1 MAISDITIEIAA
13 LGYASLAMTTT
24 RNEIR
29 IMTTQE
35 TIELF
40 DKYVIANY
48 GRLPRVI
55 VKGEGCYLY
64 DADGNKIL
72 DMFPGWAVSAIGHCH
87 PKVVEALR
95 RQAGELLHID
105 NTFYSEPQGKLAQ
118 LLSERA
124 FGGKCFFCNSGAE
137 ANEAALKLARLHTSP
152 EKYKFITAEGSFH
165 GRTFATVTAT
175 AQPKYHEGFLPL
187 LPGFVYVPFNDIAA
201 LESAFN
207 DEVAAVMV
215 EPIQGEGGI
224 NVATAEYLQTIRR
237 LCDEKGAVMI
247 LDEVQ
252 TGLGRTGK
260 WFGYQHFDIEPDIIT
275 MAKALGGGVAI
286 GAMMARDEIASSLV
300 PGKHASTFGGN
311 ALACAAGV
319 AVIEAIEEE
328 NLLQNAAELG
338 QYIQDKLEQ
347 LQQKHSIID
356 SVRGIGLMIGV
367 QLTSQGKDIVD
378 KCLDNGVRINCTSNT
393 VLRFM
398 PPMIATKSQ
407 IDQAIEILDTV
418 LTE

>member
-1 MAISDITIEIAA
+1 
-13 LGYASLAMTTT
+13 
-24 RNEIR
+24 
-29 IMTTQE
+29 MTTQE
-35 TIELF
+35 TIDLF

-64 DADGNKIL
+64 DADGNRIL
-72 DMFPGWAVSAIGHCH
+72 DMFPGWAVSGLGHCH

-95 RQAGELLHID
+95 KQAGELLHID
-105 NTFYSEPQGKLAQ
+105 NTFYSEPQGVLAK

-137 ANEAALKLARLHTSP
+137 ANEAALKLARLHTAQ

-187 LPGFVYVPFNDIAA
+187 LPGFVYVPFNDVAA
-201 LESAFN
+201 LEAAFS
-207 DEVAAVMV
+207 DELAAVMV

-224 NVATAEYLQTIRR
+224 NVASSEYLQAIRR

-252 TGLGRTGK
+252 TGIGRTGK
-260 WFGYQHFDIEPDIIT
+260 WFGYQHSDVEPDIIT

-286 GAMMARDEIASSLV
+286 GAMMAREEIAASLV

-311 ALACAAGV
+311 CLACAAGV
-319 AVIEAIEEE
+319 AVIEAIEEDK
-328 NLLQNAAELG
+328 LLDNAARIG
-338 QYIQDKLEQ
+338 AYTMTKLEQ
-347 LQQKHSIID
+347 LKQKHAVID
-356 SVRGIGLMIGV
+356 SLRGIGLMIGV
-367 QLTSQGKDIVD
+367 QLTSPGSAIVD
-378 KCLDNGVRINCTSNT
+378 QCLEKGLRINCTNTT
-393 VLRFM
+393 VLRLM
-398 PPMIATKSQ
+398 PAMIATESQ
-407 IDQAIEILDTV
+407 IDEAIDILDSV
-418 LTE
+418 LSESK

>member
-1 MAISDITIEIAA
+1 
-13 LGYASLAMTTT
+13 
-24 RNEIR
+24 
-29 IMTTQE
+29 MTTQE
-35 TIELF
+35 TIDLF
-40 DKYVIANY
+40 DKYVISNY

-55 VKGEGCYLY
+55 VKGDGCYCF

-95 RQAGELLHID
+95 KQAGELLHID
-105 NTFYSEPQGKLAQ
+105 NTFYSEPQGKLAK

-124 FGGKCFFCNSGAE
+124 FGGKCFFCNSSAE
-137 ANEAALKLARLHTSP
+137 ANKAALKLARLHTSQ

-165 GRTFATVTAT
+165 GRTLATLTAT
-175 AQPKYHEGFLPL
+175 AQPKHHEGLLPL

-201 LESAFN
+201 LESAFS

-224 NVATAEYLQTIRR
+224 NIATAEYLRAIRR
-237 LCDEKGAVMI
+237 LCDENGAVMI

-252 TGLGRTGK
+252 TGVGRTGK
-260 WFGYQHFDIEPDIIT
+260 WFAYQHFDVEPDIMT

-286 GAMMARDEIASSLV
+286 GAMMAKEEIAASLV

-311 ALACAAGV
+311 ALACAAAI
-319 AVIEAIEEE
+319 AVIKAIEED
-328 NLLQNAAELG
+328 NLLENAAELG
-338 QYIQDKLEQ
+338 RYTKDKLEQ
-347 LQQKHSIID
+347 LKQKHYIID
-356 SVRGIGLMIGV
+356 NVRGVGLMIGV
-367 QLTSQGKDIVD
+367 QLTGPGTEIVD
-378 KCLDNGVRINCTSNT
+378 KCLQKGLRINCTCDT

-407 IDQAIEILDTV
+407 IDQAVDILDTV
-418 LTE
+418 LSESAK

>member
-1 MAISDITIEIAA
+1 
-13 LGYASLAMTTT
+13 
-24 RNEIR
+24 
-29 IMTTQE
+29 MTTQE

-40 DKYVIANY
+40 NKYVIANY

-55 VKGEGCYLY
+55 TKGEGCYLY

-72 DMFPGWAVSAIGHCH
+72 DMFPGWAVSGLGHCH

-95 RQAGELLHID
+95 KQAGELLHID
-105 NTFYSEPQGKLAQ
+105 NTFYSEPQGILAK

-137 ANEAALKLARLHTSP
+137 ANEAALKLARLHTAQ

-187 LPGFVYVPFNDIAA
+187 LPGFIYVPFNDVAA
-201 LESAFN
+201 LESAFS

-224 NVATAEYLQTIRR
+224 NVATPEYLQAIRR
-237 LCDEKGAVMI
+237 LCDENGAVMI

-252 TGLGRTGK
+252 TGIGRTGK
-260 WFGYQHFDIEPDIIT
+260 WFGYQHFDVEPDIIT

-286 GAMMARDEIASSLV
+286 GAMMAREEIAASLV

-311 ALACAAGV
+311 CLACSAGI
-319 AVIEAIEEE
+319 AVIEAIEED
-328 NLLQNAAELG
+328 NLLQNAVEMGRYAKE
-338 QYIQDKLEQ
+338 KLEQ
-347 LQQKHSIID
+347 LKQKHFIID

-367 QLTSQGKDIVD
+367 QLTSPGNEIVD
-378 KCLDNGVRINCTSNT
+378 KCLDKGLRINCTSGT

-398 PPMIATKSQ
+398 PAMIATKDQ
-407 IDQAIEILDTV
+407 IDQAIEILDAV
-418 LTE
+418 LSDSA

>member
-1 MAISDITIEIAA
+1 M
-13 LGYASLAMTTT
+13 
-24 RNEIR
+24 
-29 IMTTQE
+29 
-35 TIELF
+35 F

-72 DMFPGWAVSAIGHCH
+72 DMFPGWAVSGLGHCH
-87 PKVVEALR
+87 PRVVEALR
-95 RQAGELLHID
+95 KQAGVLLHID
-105 NTFYSEPQGKLAQ
+105 NTFYSEPQGMLAK

-137 ANEAALKLARLHTSP
+137 ANEAALKLARLHTAQ

-187 LPGFVYVPFNDIAA
+187 LPGFTYVPFNDVAA
-201 LESAFN
+201 LESAFS

-224 NVATAEYLQTIRR
+224 NVATAEYLEAIRR
-237 LCDEKGAVMI
+237 LCDENGAVMI

-252 TGLGRTGK
+252 TGIGRTGK
-260 WFGYQHFDIEPDIIT
+260 WFGYQHFDVEPDIIT

-286 GAMMARDEIASSLV
+286 GAMMAREEIAASLV

-311 ALACAAGV
+311 CLACAAGI
-319 AVIEAIEEE
+319 AVIEAIEEDK
-328 NLLQNAAELG
+328 LLENAAEMG
-338 QYIQDKLEQ
+338 QYAKARLEQ
-347 LQQKHSIID
+347 LKQKHFIIEG
-356 SVRGIGLMIGV
+356 VRGIGLMIGI
-367 QLTSQGKDIVD
+367 QLTSPGKDIVD
-378 KCLDNGVRINCTSNT
+378 KCLEKGLRINCTSGT

-398 PPMIATKSQ
+398 PAMIATKAQ
-407 IDQAIEILDTV
+407 IDQAIEILDAV
-418 LTE
+418 LSDSA

>member
-1 MAISDITIEIAA
+1 
-13 LGYASLAMTTT
+13 
-24 RNEIR
+24 
-29 IMTTQE
+29 MTTQE
-35 TIELF
+35 TIDLF

-55 VKGEGCYLY
+55 VKGEGCYCF

-87 PKVVEALR
+87 PRVVEALR
-95 RQAGELLHID
+95 KQAGELLHID
-105 NTFYSEPQGKLAQ
+105 NTFYSEPQGKLAK

-137 ANEAALKLARLHTSP
+137 ANEAALKLARLHTSQ

-165 GRTFATVTAT
+165 GRTFATVAAT
-175 AQPKYHEGFLPL
+175 AQPKYHEGLLPL

-201 LESAFN
+201 LESAFS

-224 NVATAEYLQTIRR
+224 NIATKEYLQAIRR
-237 LCDEKGAVMI
+237 LCDENGAVMI

-252 TGLGRTGK
+252 TGVGRTGK
-260 WFGYQHFDIEPDIIT
+260 WFGYQHFDVEPDIMT

-286 GAMMARDEIASSLV
+286 GAMMAKEEIAASLV

-311 ALACAAGV
+311 ALACAAAV
-319 AVIEAIEEE
+319 AVVEAIEED
-328 NLLQNAAELG
+328 NLLENAAQLG
-338 QYIQDKLEQ
+338 RYTKDKLEQ
-347 LQQKHSIID
+347 LKQKHYIID
-356 SVRGIGLMIGV
+356 NVRGVGLMIGV
-367 QLTSQGKDIVD
+367 QLTSPGTKIVD
-378 KCLDNGVRINCTSNT
+378 KCLQKGLRINCTCDT

-407 IDQAIEILDTV
+407 IDQAVDILDTV
-418 LTE
+418 LTESAK

>member
-1 MAISDITIEIAA
+1 M
-13 LGYASLAMTTT
+13 
-24 RNEIR
+24 
-29 IMTTQE
+29 
-35 TIELF
+35 F

-55 VKGEGCYLY
+55 VRGEGCYLY

-72 DMFPGWAVSAIGHCH
+72 DMFPGWAVSALGHCH
-87 PKVVEALR
+87 PRVTEALR
-95 RQAGELLHID
+95 KQAGELLHID
-105 NTFYSEPQGKLAQ
+105 NTFYSEPQGELAK

-137 ANEAALKLARLHTSP
+137 ANEAALKLARLHTAK

-165 GRTFATVTAT
+165 GRTFATLTAT
-175 AQPKYHEGFLPL
+175 AQPKHHDGLLPL
-187 LPGFVYVPFNDIAA
+187 LPGFVYIPFNDVEA
-201 LESAFN
+201 LESAFS

-224 NVATAEYLQTIRR
+224 NVATGEFLAAIRR
-237 LCDEKGAVMI
+237 LCDENGALMI

-252 TGLGRTGK
+252 TGIGRTGK
-260 WFGYQHFDIEPDIIT
+260 WFGYQHFDVEPDIIT

-286 GAMMARDEIASSLV
+286 GAMMAKEEIAASLV

-311 ALACAAGV
+311 CLACAAGV
-319 AVIEAIEEE
+319 AVIEAIEED

-338 QYIQDKLEQ
+338 QYTKEKLLALKE
-347 LQQKHSIID
+347 KHFIID
-356 SVRGIGLMIGV
+356 SARGIGMMIGV
-367 QLTSQGKDIVD
+367 QLTGPGGRIVD
-378 KCLDNGVRINCTSNT
+378 KCLEKGLRINCTHET

-398 PPMIATKSQ
+398 PPMIATKAQ
-407 IDQAIEILDTV
+407 IDQAVEIVDDV
-418 LTE
+418 LSEGE